1 MPISIVDYDEDERGD
16 DLPLKEALAWIA
28 TRNPSFVYALSEEWD
43 LDLHRMADGH
53 GVEMKFAK
61 NGSEAWAL
69 LRDAICGNRIQAVGV
84 LGAISDFPHGNRTK
98 LTADVA
104 GHLELVV
111 GSSLTLVARNLS
123 ANPEQWSRVRL
134 NLAGLQREYPELG
147 SSAKTELVRGSKRS
161 YAVQLLQKHFPNGP
175 EGREKKE
182 VVAFIMKAI
191 QAGRRPNERL
201 PSAKTVERAIDKWK
215 SNLSK

>member
-1 MPISIVDYDEDERGD
+1 MPISIVDDDEDERSD

-43 LDLHRMADGH
+43 LELHRIAESH
-53 GVEMKFAK
+53 GAEMKFAK

-69 LRDAICGNRIQAVGV
+69 LRDAIGGNRVQAVGV
-84 LGAISDFPHGNRTK
+84 LGAISDYPHGKRAK

-104 GHLELVV
+104 GNLDLVL
-111 GSSLTLVARNLS
+111 GSSLTLVSRNLS
-123 ANPEQWSRVRL
+123 ANPEQWSKVRL
-134 NLAGLQREYPELG
+134 NLADLQREYPELR
-147 SSAKTELVRGSKRS
+147 SSAKIVLVRGSKRS

-182 VVAFIMKAI
+182 IVAFIMKVI
-191 QAGRRPNERL
+191 QADRRPNERL